1 MQRPTITTASDG
13 RTFTWDANNDAY
25 LGIET
30 TCGCYGAALLDNGQ
44 WSPSFYGDLYLEIW
58 DDEAYDTPEEAC
70 ERSYD
75 IYT

>member
-30 TCGCYGAALLDNGQ
+30 TCGCYGAALREDGR
-44 WSPSFYGDLYLEIW
+44 WSPANYDGFFQFW
-58 DDEAYDTPEEAC
+58 DDESYDTPEEAC
-70 ERSYD
+70 ERSHD

>member
-13 RTFTWDANNDAY
+13 RAYTWDANNNAY

-44 WSPSFYGDLYLEIW
+44 WSPAFYGDLDLEVW
-58 DDEAYDTPEEAC
+58 DDESYDTPEEAC
-70 ERSYD
+70 ERSHD